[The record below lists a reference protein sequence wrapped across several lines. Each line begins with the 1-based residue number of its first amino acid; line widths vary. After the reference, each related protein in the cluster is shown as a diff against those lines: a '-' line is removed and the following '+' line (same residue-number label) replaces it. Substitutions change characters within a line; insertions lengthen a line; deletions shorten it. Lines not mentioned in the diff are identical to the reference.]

1 MSSYD
6 QVAWARR
13 LKVKHLESFL
23 VLDDAGTLTEAAA
36 RMHMTQS
43 AMSHWLADLE
53 ELVGTQLVT
62 RGRRIQLTAAG
73 IIMKRLAISVL
84 GDISRTQAELG
95 ALAEGRTAR
104 LHIGSVWAGVA
115 RGVPQAL
122 VEFQAMYPY
131 ISITVSESP
140 FGGLLEGLEN
150 KQLDVV
156 VGSLDARAYK
166 DGLDHRELFEDNVCL
181 VVGRASRYWDF
192 AGSIRLIDLI
202 HEDWI
207 MPPKGTLVRSQLDT
221 ALLDSGASWL
231 LPKVE
236 TAAITTLQALM
247 QQGDYIG
254 VCSEAMAEYQVSLGS
269 MKILPIDRTI
279 RFGPVGVVWA
289 RDNTAEAVK
298 LFVEHIVRVVGT
310 PATAL

>member
-13 LKVKHLESFL
+13 LKIKHLESFL
-23 VLDDAGTLTEAAA
+23 VLDDAGTLTQAAT

-53 ELVGTQLVT
+53 ETVGTQLVT

-73 IIMKRLAISVL
+73 TIMKRLAIGVL
-84 GDISRTQAELG
+84 GDIVRTQAELG
-95 ALAEGRTAR
+95 ALSEGRTAR

-115 RGVPQAL
+115 RGVPQAV
-122 VEFQAMYPY
+122 VEFQALYPY
-131 ISITVSESP
+131 ISVTLSESP
-140 FGGLLEGLEN
+140 FGGLLEGLES
-150 KQLDVV
+150 KQFDVV

-166 DGLDHRELFEDNVCL
+166 DGLEHRELFDDNVCL
-181 VVGRASRYWDF
+181 VIGRASRYWDF
-192 AGSIRLIDLI
+192 DGCKPLIELLD
-202 HEDWI
+202 DSWI
-207 MPPKGTLVRSQLDT
+207 MPPKGTLMRAQLDT

-236 TAAITTLQALM
+236 TAAITTLQALVH
-247 QQGDYIG
+247 QGDYVG
-254 VCSEAMAEYQVSLGS
+254 VCSEAMAEYQVALGN

-279 RFGPVGVVWA
+279 RFGPVGVIWA
-289 RDNTAEAVK
+289 RDNTADAVR
-298 LFVEHIVRVVGT
+298 LFVEHIAGVVGK
-310 PATAL
+310 PASV